1 MENNNDKKVFVKREI
16 YVKNGKSFYAYF
28 VQGDIKGKALKASV
42 VPKDIAGYALLDVI
56 FDERPEIDLVVT
68 PYEMQTEQGEIISGN
83 TYSVKTEDGELECK
97 IKPNQPTDKT
107 ILNYI
112 LK

>member
-1 MENNNDKKVFVKREI
+1 MEDNKKVFVKRET

-28 VQGDIKGKALKASV
+28 VKGEIKGKEIKASV
-42 VPKDIAGYALLDVI
+42 IPKDIAGYALLDII
-56 FDERPEIDLVVT
+56 FEGRPEVDLVVT

-83 TYSVKTEDGELECK
+83 TYSVKTDDGEVECK

-107 ILNYI
+107 ILAYL